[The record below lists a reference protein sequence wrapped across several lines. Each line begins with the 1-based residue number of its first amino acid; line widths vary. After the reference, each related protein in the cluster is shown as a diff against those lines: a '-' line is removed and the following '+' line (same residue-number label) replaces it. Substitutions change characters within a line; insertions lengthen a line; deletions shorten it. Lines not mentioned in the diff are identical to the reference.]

1 MYDFILTLHS
11 WNRRLI
17 FLFGIAAIFLAYN
30 GWKRKRIFSSLDNLL
45 GTTLMIAMHMQLIMG
60 LLLYFIYSPKT
71 TYALAHFGEAM
82 KNDKLR
88 YFAIEHGFVMLLAI
102 ALAQTG
108 RILVHKTHDPKL
120 KHKRS
125 FIYFAIA
132 MLLILLMVPFGN
144 SQQGLPLYRF

>member
-1 MYDFILTLHS
+1 MHS

-17 FLFGIAAIFLAYN
+17 LVLAIIAIIFAYN
-30 GWKRKRIFSSLDNLL
+30 GWKTKRIFSPLDNLM
-45 GTTLMIAMHMQLIMG
+45 GTTLMSALHLQLLFG

-71 TYALAHFGEAM
+71 TYALAHLAEAM
-82 KNDKLR
+82 KDSRLR
-88 YFAIEHGFVMLLAI
+88 FFAVEHGFTMLLAI
-102 ALAQTG
+102 GLAQIG

-125 FIYFAIA
+125 FIYFALA

>member
-1 MYDFILTLHS
+1 MYEIILILHS

-17 FLFGIAAIFLAYN
+17 LIIGIAAVLLAYN
-30 GWKRKRIFSSLDNLL
+30 GWKSKRIFSPLDNLL
-45 GTTLMIAMHMQLIMG
+45 GTTFMSALHLQLLFG

-71 TYALAHFGEAM
+71 TYALAHFAEAM
-82 KNDKLR
+82 KDSRLR
-88 YFAIEHGFVMLLAI
+88 FFAVEHGFTMLLAI
-102 ALAQTG
+102 GLAQAG

-144 SQQGLPLYRF
+144 SQQGLPLYQF